1 MSIVCDGDCDTL
13 RPRGPI
19 SNNQYTER
27 KILAEF
33 LRQNSSIHFAV
44 AISVKEDHSWL
55 SGDRKR
61 QLIVTFEAQ
70 RGFMLGPPLGE
81 LFRAMAE
88 RLPTPSNTPVNAAM
102 RAREPGYG
110 WGKHGGSK
118 MTNRSLTMSSR
129 LLMEVLAGKRSMA
142 EVHKLQRWRFK
153 SDPPNDRDTL
163 NQFELWLDE
172 GRLPTAITVEADPE
186 GTDDWVTFEFGE
198 PDAAISP
205 FRIPDRLS

>member
-1 MSIVCDGDCDTL
+1 
-13 RPRGPI
+13 
-19 SNNQYTER
+19 
-27 KILAEF
+27 
-33 LRQNSSIHFAV
+33 
-44 AISVKEDHSWL
+44 
-55 SGDRKR
+55 
-61 QLIVTFEAQ
+61 
-70 RGFMLGPPLGE
+70 
-81 LFRAMAE
+81 
-88 RLPTPSNTPVNAAM
+88 
-102 RAREPGYG
+102 
-110 WGKHGGSK
+110 